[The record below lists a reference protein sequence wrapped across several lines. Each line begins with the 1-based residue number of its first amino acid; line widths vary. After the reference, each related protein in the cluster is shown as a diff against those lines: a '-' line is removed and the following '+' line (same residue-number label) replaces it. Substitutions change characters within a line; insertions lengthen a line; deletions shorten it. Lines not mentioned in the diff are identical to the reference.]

1 MVSLANFK
9 YLNYLIGLVITVI
22 VEFIMIFF
30 ITKRSKRVTPVIT
43 SFKFTILCMTLWC
56 IGLIVQI
63 FVINYTTINPMYID
77 YFIYLPVVLTPVA
90 TCFLPVALFFVA
102 ITYASY
108 DKFVFKKSYILLFV
122 IPIITMIVLWTN
134 DLHGLFYEVYSTEPT
149 NTVFGAYFY
158 VHSAYTYGLFI
169 VDIFILL
176 KNSIKTAGA
185 FAMPSILISLGAL
198 VPVAINLLGMT
209 IFNMNIY
216 VTPISFMVSII
227 LIAVAILKYNFLD
240 IAPIALKRIVNQM
253 SDLYLVLSRDY
264 IISDCNKP
272 FERVFGVSRDSIIGK
287 KFSDLSISKQIVIKQ
302 KNLGNYLEKASSDDK
317 TYKIDASL
325 KDGSKFFNI
334 ECSGIFTDNQ
344 CVGILILFKDITQ
357 HVHDMETLKQNQN
370 TLMERERLATLGQM
384 VGGIAHNLKTPIMS
398 IAGAMEGLQDLI
410 TEYDKSID
418 DPDVTKAD
426 HHAIAHDMSE
436 WISKVN
442 SYDSYM
448 SDIITAVKGQ
458 AVNMNDDTPTVFT
471 IDELLDRVTILM
483 KHELKN
489 AFVSLNIIRRING
502 STSLIGNI
510 NSLVQ
515 VVNNLISN
523 AIQSYESSNGGTI
536 DLVIDN
542 KGSNV
547 IISVIDHGCGIPEDV
562 QKKLFNEMITTKGH
576 NGTGLGLFMSYST
589 IKGHFNGDMNF
600 TSTPNVGTTFNIILP
615 QTKKI
620 NN

>member
-77 YFIYLPVVLTPVA
+77 YFIYLPVVLT
-90 TCFLPVALFFVA
+90 PVALFFVA

-198 VPVAINLLGMT
+198 VPIAINLLGMT

-458 AVNMNDDTPTVFT
+458 AVNMNDDTPTVFA

-489 AFVSLNIIRRING
+489 AFVSLNIIKKING

-547 IISVIDHGCGIPEDV
+547 IISVIDHGCGIPVDV

>member
-77 YFIYLPVVLTPVA
+77 YFIYLPVVLI
-90 TCFLPVALFFVA
+90 PVALFFVA

-489 AFVSLNIIRRING
+489 AFVSLNIIKKING

>member
-90 TCFLPVALFFVA
+90 LFLVA

-489 AFVSLNIIRRING
+489 AFVSLNIIKKING

-589 IKGHFNGDMNF
+589 IKGHFNGDINF

>member
-1 MVSLANFK
+1 
-9 YLNYLIGLVITVI
+9 
-22 VEFIMIFF
+22 
-30 ITKRSKRVTPVIT
+30 
-43 SFKFTILCMTLWC
+43 
-56 IGLIVQI
+56 
-63 FVINYTTINPMYID
+63 
-77 YFIYLPVVLTPVA
+77 
-90 TCFLPVALFFVA
+90 
-102 ITYASY
+102 
-108 DKFVFKKSYILLFV
+108 
-122 IPIITMIVLWTN
+122 
-134 DLHGLFYEVYSTEPT
+134 
-149 NTVFGAYFY
+149 
-158 VHSAYTYGLFI
+158 
-169 VDIFILL
+169 
-176 KNSIKTAGA
+176 
-185 FAMPSILISLGAL
+185 
-198 VPVAINLLGMT
+198 
-209 IFNMNIY
+209 
-216 VTPISFMVSII
+216 
-227 LIAVAILKYNFLD
+227 
-240 IAPIALKRIVNQM
+240 M

-489 AFVSLNIIRRING
+489 AFVSLNIIKKING

-536 DLVIDN
+536 DLLTTR
-542 KGSNV
+542 
-547 IISVIDHGCGIPEDV
+547 V
-562 QKKLFNEMITTKGH
+562 QM
-576 NGTGLGLFMSYST
+576 
-589 IKGHFNGDMNF
+589 
-600 TSTPNVGTTFNIILP
+600 
-615 QTKKI
+615 
-620 NN
+620 